1 VTVESDYFENI
12 NIKPW
17 NEDFEKVTAT
27 ASSNDYSFE
36 EIQTN
41 NNRTAF
47 AFTNGKGIAKV
58 TMQMGENSETSANLD
73 SELENKETAF
83 IILAVIIV
91 IATLGLLY
99 MCIKR
104 KQKNDTT
111 FIFENNQDYGALK

>member
-36 EIQTN
+36 ETQTN

-58 TMQMGENSETSANLD
+58 TM
-73 SELENKETAF
+73 
-83 IILAVIIV
+83 
-91 IATLGLLY
+91 
-99 MCIKR
+99 
-104 KQKNDTT
+104 
-111 FIFENNQDYGALK
+111 